1 MCLFLQLV
9 QFQPQRNVLNLP
21 QIMNCVF
28 DDIIRLDFV
37 KFKSVMTEY
46 TDALQAKKVAI
57 HDQYKN
63 ELVKKTYESEERVTR
78 ITQFLTVMA

>member
-1 MCLFLQLV
+1 MCLFLQIV

-21 QIMNCVF
+21 QTLNCVF

-46 TDALQAKKVAI
+46 TDALAAKKLAI
-57 HDQYKN
+57 VEQYKN
-63 ELVKKTYESEERVTR
+63 ELVKKSYESEERVTK